1 MTYHMIILV
10 ILAAVSAIMGIL
22 ILLGKGDYLIAGYN
36 LASKEER
43 EQYHVK
49 RLRGLTGGVLIA
61 LVPLL
66 FLLAGEPSIGKM
78 ITFST
83 LVFVLCILVV
93 VLANTWAKK
102 KSK

>member
-1 MTYHMIILV
+1 MTILKY
-10 ILAAVSAIMGIL
+10 IAIAVVGY
-22 ILLGKGDYLIAGYN
+22 LLGNI
-36 LASKEER
+36 S
-43 EQYHVK
+43 
-49 RLRGLTGGVLIA
+49 GGVLIA